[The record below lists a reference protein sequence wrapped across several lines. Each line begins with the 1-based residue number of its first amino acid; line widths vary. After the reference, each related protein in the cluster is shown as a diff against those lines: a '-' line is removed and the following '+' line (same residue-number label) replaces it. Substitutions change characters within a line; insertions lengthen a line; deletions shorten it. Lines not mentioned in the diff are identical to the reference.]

1 MVSITGA
8 LRSEM
13 AVAMTVALGLGLL
26 LLALR
31 PLDRAAIRNALIVL
45 GLCALAEVGEAVT
58 SSMGASAAAG
68 VAANIAVALVGM
80 VLIRLATLFVFRVV
94 LPAIRSAPARIV
106 EDLATAALYVG
117 WGFAWL
123 RLSGVDP
130 ASLFATSAVVT
141 AVLAFSMQETLGNVL
156 GGVMLQLDRSLA
168 VGDWV
173 RIDDVS
179 GQVTEVRWR
188 HTAVETRNGET
199 MVVPNGWLMKNRF
212 TVLASRHDPAKPWRR
227 WIRLNIELD
236 ASPGKVCA
244 ILEEAVHN
252 AAIPNVALDP
262 PPSAV
267 LTEIGPRTGAY
278 ALRYWIHDRAP
289 DDGTDS
295 IVRQHIVAALVRSG
309 IKLSV
314 AYQEQLE
321 VKDDKEHR
329 EAERNQERARRLEAL
344 ARVDLFA
351 PLSVVECES
360 LADHLVYAPF
370 VAGDVI
376 TRQGAVAHWLYLII
390 SGRAEIWYESP
401 QGRTLV
407 NVLQA
412 GDVAGEMGLMTGE
425 PRRATVVALTDVV
438 CYRLDK
444 EGFATVIAARPDIAR
459 QISQILATREVQLQG
474 RREAA
479 KALEPVVHHDAIL
492 TRIRSFFG
500 LEDEPETRQSIRN

>member
-1 MVSITGA
+1 MATA
-8 LRSEM
+8 M
-13 AVAMTVALGLGLL
+13 AVALVLGLL

-31 PLDRAAIRNALIVL
+31 PRDRESTRNALVL
-45 GLCALAEVGEAVT
+45 LALCALAELAQ
-58 SSMGASAAAG
+58 AAASSTG
-68 VAANIAVALVGM
+68 AAAAATIAGDIAIALVGL
-80 VLIRLATLFVFRVV
+80 VLIRLFVLFAFRVA
-94 LPAIRSAPARIV
+94 LPLVHAEPARIV
-106 EDLATAALYVG
+106 EDLATGALFIG

-123 RLSGVDP
+123 RMSGVEP

-156 GGVMLQLDRSLA
+156 GGVFLQLDRSLH

-179 GQVTEVRWR
+179 GCVTEIRWR
-188 HTAVETRNGET
+188 HTAVETRNRET
-199 MVVPNGWLMKNRF
+199 VVIPNGWLMKNRF
-212 TVLASRHDPAKPWRR
+212 TVLASRLEPDAPWRR
-227 WIRLNIELD
+227 WIRLNIELTV
-236 ASPGKVCA
+236 SPGKVCA
-244 ILEEAVHN
+244 VLEDAVHSAN
-252 AAIPNVALDP
+252 IPNVALDP
-262 PPSAV
+262 PPNAV
-267 LTEIGPRTGAY
+267 LMDIGARYGTY

-295 IVRQHIVAALVRSG
+295 AVRRHILAALERNG
-309 IKLSV
+309 MKLSV
-314 AYQEQLE
+314 AYEEHLI
-321 VKDDKEHR
+321 VKDNEAHR
-329 EAERNQERARRLEAL
+329 EAERLEERSRRTEAL
-344 ARVDLFA
+344 ARVELFA
-351 PLSVVECES
+351 PLSDAERES

-390 SGRAEIWYESP
+390 SGRAEIWLESP

-444 EGFATVIAARPDIAR
+444 EGFSTVLSARPDIAR
-459 QISQILATREVQLQG
+459 QMSEILAARALQLEG

-479 KALEPVVHHDAIL
+479 RAAEPAEHHDAIL
-492 TRIRSFFG
+492 GRILSFFG
-500 LEDEPETRQSIRN
+500 LEDEPEARQSIRN